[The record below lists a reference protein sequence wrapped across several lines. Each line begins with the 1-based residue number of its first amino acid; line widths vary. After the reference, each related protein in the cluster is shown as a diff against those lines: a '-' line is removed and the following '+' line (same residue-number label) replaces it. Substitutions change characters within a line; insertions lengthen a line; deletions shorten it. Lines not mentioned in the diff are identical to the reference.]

1 MKKIVEKLA
10 DMGLITYMGVES
22 NKFKTVDELID
33 SGVITAT
40 IDRNKIY
47 EIIGEQTPNVVD
59 IVEPIKTEPIV
70 EESVVE
76 VVEEPTVEEV
86 VETIVEEPK
95 EEVAEIVVD
104 EESVVEEKPKTKKS
118 NKKSE

>member
-10 DMGLITYMGVES
+10 DMGLITYMGVEA

-70 EESVVE
+70 EEVE
-76 VVEEPTVEEV
+76 V
-86 VETIVEEPK
+86 VEEPK

>member
-10 DMGLITYMGVES
+10 DMGLITYMGVEA

-70 EESVVE
+70 ED
-76 VVEEPTVEEV
+76 VVEEPIVEEV
-86 VETIVEEPK
+86 VEPIIEEPK

>member
-10 DMGLITYMGVES
+10 DMGLITYMGVEA

-70 EESVVE
+70 EDVE
-76 VVEEPTVEEV
+76 VVEEP
-86 VETIVEEPK
+86 IVEEPK

>member
-10 DMGLITYMGVES
+10 DMGLITYMGVEA

-47 EIIGEQTPNVVD
+47 EIIGEQTPKVVEV
-59 IVEPIKTEPIV
+59 VEPIKTEPIV
-70 EESVVE
+70 EEVVE
-76 VVEEPTVEEV
+76 
-86 VETIVEEPK
+86 ETIVEESVVEEPIV

>member
-10 DMGLITYMGVES
+10 DMGLITYMGVEA

-33 SGVITAT
+33 SGVITTT

-70 EESVVE
+70 EEVE
-76 VVEEPTVEEV
+76 VVEEPIVEEV
-86 VETIVEEPK
+86 VEPIVEEPK
-95 EEVAEIVVD
+95 EEIAEIIVD

>member
-10 DMGLITYMGVES
+10 DMGLITYMGVEA
-22 NKFKTVDELID
+22 NKFKTIDELID

-47 EIIGEQTPNVVD
+47 EIIGEQTPNMVD
-59 IVEPIKTEPIV
+59 TVEPIKTEPVV
-70 EESVVE
+70 EEPVVE
-76 VVEEPTVEEV
+76 VVEE
-86 VETIVEEPK
+86 IEEPVV

-104 EESVVEEKPKTKKS
+104 EESVVEEKPKQKKT
-118 NKKSE
+118 NKKAE

>member
-59 IVEPIKTEPIV
+59 IVEPIKAEPIV

-76 VVEEPTVEEV
+76 VVED
-86 VETIVEEPK
+86 PK